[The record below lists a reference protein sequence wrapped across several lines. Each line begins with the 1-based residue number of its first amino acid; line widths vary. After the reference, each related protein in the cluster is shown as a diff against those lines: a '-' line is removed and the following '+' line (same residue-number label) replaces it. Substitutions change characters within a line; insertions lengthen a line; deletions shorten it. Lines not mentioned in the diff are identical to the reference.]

1 MVSVSVSTSLSPDLL
16 TITLQFPPLLDL
28 LLSSVSSDEF
38 DLFLR
43 LDKVA
48 GKLFAFC
55 KAGKGGMVVEL
66 EEEEITGTLLS
77 VTLTPTPGE
86 EVVVVEVS

>member
-1 MVSVSVSTSLSPDLL
+1 
-16 TITLQFPPLLDL
+16 
-28 LLSSVSSDEF
+28 
-38 DLFLR
+38 
-43 LDKVA
+43 
-48 GKLFAFC
+48 
-55 KAGKGGMVVEL
+55 MVVEL